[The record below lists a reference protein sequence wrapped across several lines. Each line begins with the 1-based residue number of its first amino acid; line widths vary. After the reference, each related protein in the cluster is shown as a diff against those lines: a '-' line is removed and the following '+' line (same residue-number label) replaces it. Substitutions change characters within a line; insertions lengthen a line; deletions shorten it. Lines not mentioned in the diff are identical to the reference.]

1 MKIDACQHETQL
13 CFYRIDFVFKFESD
27 RFEMGGMMRMM
38 TAMRFDGTG
47 DLWLAQPRH
56 TSQGGGKD
64 CQRVSMLAGN
74 FN

>member
-1 MKIDACQHETQL
+1 MKLSFAL
-13 CFYRIDFVFKFESD
+13 IDFVFKFESD

-64 CQRVSMLAGN
+64 C
-74 FN
+74 